1 MVDRRDAL
9 GLPLAKPLDEADI
22 QGFAAALRGDLIR
35 PEDDRYVAARAIFNA
50 MVDGRPALIVRC
62 AGVADVMRGV
72 EFARSHDV
80 PLSIRGGGH
89 SVAGKGVC
97 DGGLMLDLSPMKGI
111 RVDPVRRKVEAQAG
125 LTLGEFDHETQAFGL
140 ATTLGVVSVTGIAG
154 LTLGGGLGWLNG
166 LHGLACDNLI
176 SADVVTADGRL
187 LRATEEENE
196 DLFWGIR
203 GGGGNFGVVTSFGY
217 RLHPVG
223 TVLAGGLSYPLSK
236 AHEILRFYHEF
247 ASGCPDELSTDA
259 SLGVTPDGDGVIS
272 VSVCY
277 CGPLEEGE
285 RVLRSL
291 REFGSPQADN
301 IQPMAYTTLQS
312 APDAGFPPGRRH
324 YWKSSYL
331 KELSEEAIEVMAEYV
346 SEIPSPATGV
356 GLQQMH
362 GAASRVDPT
371 ATAFPHRDEHYD
383 FLILSQWA
391 DPAESERNVQW
402 TRSLFEAME
411 PFFEGGVYVNNLGD
425 EGEDR
430 VREAYGANY
439 ERLQALKGKY
449 DPTNLFRLNQNIKP
463 PTETASRPVSL
474 GQNTLFSVVR
484 GRRILG
490 SSAPGLLLRH
500 NSDGVHLNQ
509 EVRMRKTRDE
519 HPRDSR
525 RVGRLGPSVLE
536 RSKAGLQR
544 LALNYID
551 VPLDDVLGSR
561 TSRRQRRAQVS

>member
-1 MVDRRDAL
+1 MDRRDAL
-9 GLPLAKPLDEADI
+9 GLPLAKLFDEAEI
-22 QGFAAALRGDLIR
+22 LEFAASLRGDLIR
-35 PEDDRYVAARAIFNA
+35 PEDDRYGAARAVFNA
-50 MVDGRPALIVRC
+50 IVDRRPALIVRC
-62 AGVADVMRGV
+62 TGVADVMRGV
-72 EFARSHDV
+72 EFARSRDL

-89 SVAGKGVC
+89 SVAGKAVC

-111 RVDPVRRKVEAQAG
+111 RVDPAQRTAEAQAG

-166 LHGLACDNLI
+166 RHGLACDNLI

-203 GGGGNFGVVTSFGY
+203 GGGGNFGVVTSFQY
-217 RLHPVG
+217 RLHPVS

-236 AHEILRFYHEF
+236 AHEVLRYYHEF
-247 ASGCPDELSTDA
+247 ASGCPDGLSTTA
-259 SLGVTPDGDGVIS
+259 SLGVSPEGEGTIS

-285 RVLRSL
+285 RVLRPL
-291 REFGSPQADN
+291 REFGSPLADN
-301 IQPMAYTTLQS
+301 IEPMAYTTLQS

-324 YWKSSYL
+324 YWKSSYI
-331 KELSEEAIEVMAEYV
+331 KELSEEAMEVMAEYV
-346 SEIPSPATGV
+346 SEIPSRATGV

-391 DPAESERNVQW
+391 DPAESEKNVEW

-411 PFFEGGVYVNNLGD
+411 PFFEEGVYVNNLGD

-430 VREAYGANY
+430 VMAAYGANY
-439 ERLQALKGKY
+439 GRLLALKGKY
-449 DPTNLFRLNQNIKP
+449 DPTNLFRLNQNIAP
-463 PTETASRPVSL
+463 PTEAASSPVS
-474 GQNTLFSVVR
+474 
-484 GRRILG
+484 
-490 SSAPGLLLRH
+490 
-500 NSDGVHLNQ
+500 
-509 EVRMRKTRDE
+509 
-519 HPRDSR
+519 
-525 RVGRLGPSVLE
+525 
-536 RSKAGLQR
+536 
-544 LALNYID
+544 
-551 VPLDDVLGSR
+551 
-561 TSRRQRRAQVS
+561 